1 MNNSAQKAK
10 RNRLLIKIGLL
21 AALSAYAVITLLP
34 FAWMLITSFKELRDV
49 FRLPPG
55 FVPTMLMTD
64 HPFENY
70 SEVWQKHSFLKYFLN
85 STIVSFLAALG
96 QVFATAL
103 AGYAFARLE
112 MPGKNWLFAVV
123 LATAFIP
130 TEVTIIP
137 EFLIMR
143 WIGWI
148 DSFASLIVP
157 SFLVGAFGTFMLREY
172 FASLPDDYAQAAYVD
187 GASPFQIFYKVY
199 LPLAQPA
206 LVSIFVIGFINNWNE
221 LLRPLIFLTDT
232 SKHTVPLGL
241 MRLMG
246 QHESAWTQL
255 MAGSVISTLPLVVI
269 YVLTQKY
276 VLQGFVGGGVK
287 G

>member
-1 MNNSAQKAK
+1 MSDTVTSRRQGRTAILAG
-10 RNRLLIKIGLL
+10 LYATLL
-21 AALSAYAVITLLP
+21 AYALITLGP
-34 FAWMLITSFKELRDV
+34 FFWMLITSFKVPSDV
-49 FRLPPG
+49 FKLPPS
-55 FVPTMLMTD
+55 FVPTMLQTD
-64 HPFENY
+64 QPFENY
-70 SEVWQKHSFLKYFLN
+70 TQVWSKHNFVTYFIN
-85 STIVSFLAALG
+85 STLVSFLAAIG
-96 QVFATAL
+96 QVFATCL
-103 AGYAFARLE
+103 AGYAFARME

-143 WIGWI
+143 WLGWI

-172 FASLPDDYAQAAYVD
+172 FASLPEDYGQAAYVD
-187 GASPFQIFYKVY
+187 GATPFQIFYKVY

-206 LVSIFVIGFINNWNE
+206 LVSVFVIAFINNWNE
-221 LLRPLIFLTDT
+221 LLRPLIFLTD
-232 SKHTVPLGL
+232 SDKHTVPLGL

-255 MAGSVISTLPLVVI
+255 MAGSVISTLPLVII
-269 YVLTQKY
+269 YILTQRY